1 MKTKSMPFL
10 EKWAAMLPKL
20 SGSLWEWR
28 LRLVYLSS
36 RKYLEAESLKK
47 GRASLIISASK
58 YFRDDKYTNLSLHS
72 QRDPDSLGSIAA
84 HFSKND
90 INLVFMNQKPPSTQ
104 A

>member
-1 MKTKSMPFL
+1 MKTKSMSFL

-47 GRASLIISASK
+47 ACHHEN
-58 YFRDDKYTNLSLHS
+58 TW
-72 QRDPDSLGSIAA
+72 
-84 HFSKND
+84 
-90 INLVFMNQKPPSTQ
+90 KPK

>member
-1 MKTKSMPFL
+1 MMRRARPFF
-10 EKWAAMLPKL
+10 
-20 SGSLWEWR
+20 R
-28 LRLVYLSS
+28 L
-36 RKYLEAESLKK
+36 
-47 GRASLIISASK
+47 SASK

-90 INLVFMNQKPPSTQ
+90 IDLVFMNQKPPNTK